1 MIEDLGVS
9 PAGGKATPYSEILRW
24 VEDLGV
30 SPAYIYVYIYIY
42 MCVCERVYIMRIES
56 PALNVFLCHDTA
68 AIHTCG

>member
-1 MIEDLGVS
+1 MCTFEYI
-9 PAGGKATPYSEILRW
+9 YILINI
-24 VEDLGV
+24 LFLIYI
-30 SPAYIYVYIYIY
+30 YIYVYIYIY